1 MQDYAIIG
9 ALKLSYFLKDKI
21 NDEAF
26 KHYARVLKSDVT
38 KQMLYSATKSECNYD
53 RYSTEIIKYR
63 YKKIFE
69 PCKKNK
75 IAMICIE
82 LAILEYIDNSVNEI
96 FKIITGNNERGVSL
110 DLATKIAYPD
120 ELSVYFAKEIDEAK
134 QIIEKILVY
143 EAIYPDY
150 IRNTYRMDITLMNY
164 LNGIAESVICNN
176 LEVSGSKNIGQ
187 GLSKNFGQYIRFHS
201 YKDKIEELVLY
212 TDDMMEICKRV
223 ERIAKSNEM
232 CPVVHIIGER
242 QTGKKFLVRHIS
254 KQLKHNVLI
263 YEYEEPANGEEF
275 VRLCQKIKRCM
286 YLLES
291 GLCIDI
297 PEKFEMSEKN
307 LKVRKNIIKIIKKI
321 GGTSIFRNRS
331 EKENIEIIND
341 GENLELFVISDKN
354 IKIHPY
360 IDNAVC
366 QFEMKKLNEIQS
378 RKVWKTF
385 ICASLGENALHKI
398 NISEMAAKMNIS
410 IGNIKKIVQQM
421 KYSGEDLIYDNRY
434 ISKLCYQALNDGRY
448 DDIKHMDFLYQWE
461 DLKLEV
467 KQKSKIMDIYFQ
479 IKYKLKVYN
488 EYGMKRHFQ
497 YGRCVSALFSGPS
510 GTGKTMAVYVLAN
523 MLNLELYKVDLS
535 KVVDK
540 YIGETEKRLEEI
552 FRKAEQ
558 SNMIL
563 FFDEADALFGKRSEV
578 NDARDKYANTEVA
591 YLLQRI
597 EEFDGIVILATNY
610 RENIDAAFMRRIK
623 FEVRFTIP
631 DKNIRYE
638 IWKSVFGKKMKAED
652 IDFEYLSENFEFTGA
667 TIKNVVLN
675 AVFKSVSQEIGL
687 NMKHIIWAI
696 QSEYEKNG
704 KMVFKE
710 EFGKYGYLIAD

>member
-21 NDEAF
+21 NEEAF

-38 KQMLYSATKSECNYD
+38 KQMLYAATKSECNYD
-53 RYSTEIIKYR
+53 RHPTEIIKYR

-69 PCKKNK
+69 PCKQNK
-75 IAMICIE
+75 IAMLCIE

-96 FKIITGNNERGVSL
+96 FKIITGNNERGISL
-110 DLATKIAYPD
+110 DLAAKIAYPT
-120 ELSVYFAKEIDEAK
+120 ELSVYFAKEIEEAK
-134 QIIEKILVY
+134 QIIEKILVS

-150 IRNTYRMDITLMNY
+150 ICNTYRMDITLMNY
-164 LNGIAESVICNN
+164 LNGIEESAICNN
-176 LEVSGSKNIGQ
+176 LEVSGSKSIGQ
-187 GLSKNFGQYIRFHS
+187 SLSKNFGQYIRFYS

-212 TDDMMEICKRV
+212 TEDMMDICKRV
-223 ERIAKSNEM
+223 ERISKSSKT

-254 KQLKHNVLI
+254 KHLKHNVLI
-263 YEYEEPANGEEF
+263 YEYEEPNNGEEF
-275 VRLCQKIKRCM
+275 VRVCQKIKRSM

-291 GLCIDI
+291 RLCIDI
-297 PEKFEMSEKN
+297 PEKFEISEKN
-307 LKVRKNIIKIIKKI
+307 IKVRENIIRMIKKI
-321 GGTSIFRNRS
+321 DGTSAFGKRL
-331 EKENIEIIND
+331 EKESTEIINNSD
-341 GENLELFVISDKN
+341 NLELFVISNKN

-366 QFEMKKLNEIQS
+366 QFEMKKLNEMQS
-378 RKVWKTF
+378 QKVWKTF
-385 ICASLGENALHKI
+385 IYAFLGKNAVERL

-421 KYSGEDLIYDNRY
+421 KYSEEDLIYDNRY
-434 ISKLCYQALNDGRY
+434 ISKLCYQVLNDGRY
-448 DDIKHMDFLYQWE
+448 DDIKYIDFLYQWE
-461 DLKLEV
+461 DLKLEE
-467 KQKSKIMDIYFQ
+467 KQKSKIMDIYSQ

-488 EYGMKRHFQ
+488 EYGMERHIQ

-578 NDARDKYANTEVA
+578 NDSKDKYANTEVA

-631 DKNIRYE
+631 DKKIRYE
-638 IWKSVFGKKMKAED
+638 IWKSVLGEKMAGED
-652 IDFEYLSENFEFTGA
+652 IDLEYLSENFEFTGA

-675 AVFKSVSQEIGL
+675 AVFKSVSQQKSL
-687 NMKHIIWAI
+687 RMKHIIWAI

-710 EFGKYGYLIAD
+710 EFGRYGYLIEN